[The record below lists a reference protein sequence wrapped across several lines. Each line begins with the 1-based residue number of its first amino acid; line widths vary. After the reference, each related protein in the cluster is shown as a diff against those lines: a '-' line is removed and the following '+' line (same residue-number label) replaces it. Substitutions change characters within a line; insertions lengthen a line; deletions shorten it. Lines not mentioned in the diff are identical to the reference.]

1 VAAPLRISFGLPFA
15 DAIAS
20 ALRRKAILP
29 AAYYSPAAAGARRIA
44 WTVSGLAGLSQIR
57 AVLDSLNAAQAAG
70 VGMGEWKKTLKPLDL
85 GLPRHRLE
93 LIWRMHA
100 QTAYNA
106 GHWRNFNEQAR
117 RRPWLM
123 YSAID
128 DDRTRPAH
136 RALDGHIAPVYDTFW
151 KTHSPPLGFNCRCSL
166 ISLTTA
172 QAEARG
178 LNRQSFEK
186 PRVQADEGFEPPP
199 QLAERSVR
207 ELFSEAAMALGQVF
221 AAAAAAWL
229 IATPGLTREEEEEL
243 ARLREEE
250 N

>member
-1 VAAPLRISFGLPFA
+1 MGAPLRISFGLPFV
-15 DAIAS
+15 DAIKS
-20 ALRRKAILP
+20 ALRRRPILP
-29 AAYYSPAAAGARRIA
+29 EAYYAAAAASARRIA
-44 WTVSGLAGLSQIR
+44 WTVSGVAGLAQIR

-70 VGMGEWKKTLKPLDL
+70 VGMGEWKKTIKPLQL

-106 GHWRNFNEQAR
+106 GHWRNFDEQAR

-128 DDRTRPAH
+128 DERTRPAH

-151 KTHSPPLGFNCRCSL
+151 ETHSPPLGFNCRCSL
-166 ISLTTA
+166 ISLTTV

-178 LNRQSFEK
+178 LNRQSYEK

-199 QLAERSVR
+199 QQAERSIR
-207 ELFSEAAMALGQVF
+207 AYFSDAAIAMGQLF

-229 IATPGLTREEEEEL
+229 IATPGLTREEEEALAEL
-243 ARLREEE
+243 LR
-250 N
+250 